1 MASVLP
7 DGLDPAFSG
16 RQSYCNPSET
26 EKEHRIG
33 WNLQIEICCAV
44 DQDRKNGAGARQ

>member
-26 EKEHRIG
+26 EKEHRVG
-33 WNLQIEICCAV
+33 WDLQIEIRCAM
-44 DQDRKNGAGARQ
+44 DQDCEKGAGARK